1 MLKKIIVPIVIS
13 FLFILSSCSS
23 TSNLAKQ
30 TQQAGQAFSQGDY
43 LTAYN
48 LYTKYIQQKS
58 KANKPV
64 DGFVYSQAG
73 KAAFLLKKDTEA
85 EDFLKQAYYK
95 NYADSTMYA
104 DMVSIYKKMDNL
116 SKELD
121 ALEYFVN
128 HFQTDS
134 RFPAM
139 QKRLFEAY
147 IESENWEK
155 AKTLWPQLNIAIQG
169 NVSIL
174 EDYLLVQQKTDDS
187 KGADQTAQ
195 LLLKKD
201 KRNQAAL
208 KWMAEKYF
216 WEAENRY
223 QKELDAYEKNRTNK
237 QYKQMLTALDVVTAK
252 FKKSLGYYQ
261 TLYKYYPSKE
271 YAKYIS
277 NIYTRFQDKKNA
289 EYYKKL
295 SQ

>member
-1 MLKKIIVPIVIS
+1 
-13 FLFILSSCSS
+13 
-23 TSNLAKQ
+23 
-30 TQQAGQAFSQGDY
+30 
-43 LTAYN
+43 
-48 LYTKYIQQKS
+48 
-58 KANKPV
+58 
-64 DGFVYSQAG
+64 VYSQAG

-121 ALEYFVN
+121 ALEYF
-128 HFQTDS
+128 
-134 RFPAM
+134 
-139 QKRLFEAY
+139 AY